1 MKSMKIAMS
10 LLLLTATVTGRAV
23 TAEPGLK
30 YDSGNGWYEISSIK
44 DWNTLAAF
52 VADGNTCQGKVFKML
67 NDIGTEQDPVTTMM
81 GCQLTSAKNS
91 RKRFDGTFDGGNH
104 TLTVSLSSVSI
115 NPNYTAP
122 FAYVSRV
129 TIKNLHVT
137 GTISS
142 SGQFAAGL
150 IGSSGNGKGDGYCTV
165 ENCRVSVSVV
175 SNYRTT
181 SGKNAN
187 HGGIIGITEGDAT
200 ITDTWFDGAFLAGD
214 LGDGKEGDFIH
225 SGGFIGLTKEMVCL
239 KNCLFNPLKCWGDNS
254 ESVTFYHIS
263 DTSKEHLDATS
274 EKFYYVAPYGGE
286 QGTKVVPSLEID
298 EDGSAVLA
306 PDGNTYYIVK
316 SVRRV
321 HVTARA
327 AKLCGQPKYWA
338 TFYHPTL
345 SFETNA
351 KVLTMR
357 DDGGLS
363 VVGNGDVIPA
373 ACPVILMAPSDDI
386 ILIRTDK
393 TATPKT
399 GNVMNGTFEEIAN
412 PAGGETEVFVLG
424 VVDDGEL
431 GWVSYTGEKLP
442 AYIAY
447 RVESVGK

>member
-1 MKSMKIAMS
+1 MKSMKIALC
-10 LLLLTATVTGRAV
+10 LLLLTVAVTVRAV
-23 TAEPGLK
+23 TAEPELK
-30 YDSGNGWYEISSIK
+30 YDSGNGWYEISSIE

-67 NDIGTEQDPVTTMM
+67 NDIGTEQDPVTTTM
-81 GCQLTSAKNS
+81 GCQLSSDKNS
-91 RKRFDGTFDGGNH
+91 RKRFAGTFDGGNY
-104 TLTVSLSSVSI
+104 TLTVSLASASS

-122 FAYVSRV
+122 FAYVSRA

-137 GTISS
+137 GTITS

-165 ENCRVSVSVV
+165 ENCRVSVSLV
-175 SNYRTT
+175 SKYRTT
-181 SGKNAN
+181 GGKNAN

-200 ITDTWFDGAFLAGD
+200 ITDTWFDGEFLAGD

-225 SGGFIGLTKEMVCL
+225 SGGFIGLTKEKVCL
-239 KNCLFNPLKCWGDNS
+239 KNCLFNPSKCWGDNS

-316 SVRRV
+316 SVRKV
-321 HVTARA
+321 HVTAHA
-327 AKLCGQPKYWA
+327 AKLDGQPKYWV

-345 SFETNA
+345 AFKTNA

-357 DDGGLS
+357 DDGRLS

-373 ACPVILMAPSDDI
+373 ACPVILMSRSEDI
-386 ILIRTDK
+386 VLLRTDE
-393 TATPKT
+393 TATPKY
-399 GNVMNGTFEEIAN
+399 GNVLNGTFEEMN
-412 PAGGETEVFVLG
+412 TPSGHNMLVMVLG
-424 VVDDGEL
+424 VADNGEL
-431 GWVSYTGEKLP
+431 TWVRYTGERLP
-442 AYIAY
+442 AFIAY
-447 RVESVGK
+447 RVMAEPE